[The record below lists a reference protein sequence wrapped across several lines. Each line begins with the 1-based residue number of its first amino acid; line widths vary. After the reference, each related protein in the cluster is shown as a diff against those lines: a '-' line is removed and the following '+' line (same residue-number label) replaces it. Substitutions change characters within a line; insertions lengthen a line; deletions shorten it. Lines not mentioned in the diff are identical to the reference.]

1 MTSSTAAASVPAV
14 DPATGRAQRVC
25 PLDLRPLES
34 VPDARPE
41 DVRRAVDLARRAAEG
56 WAGRPLSDR
65 AAALRKAAK
74 AMLARADEV
83 LALVKDEMGKLECEG
98 LFNEALG
105 HLDMLE
111 AWVGVVE
118 KGAGREKV
126 RLNPLKFL
134 GKSARID
141 LVPRGVVGVIAPWN
155 FPVAGLYRSIYP
167 ALLTGNGVVLKPS
180 EHTPRSSQ
188 WFADALARELPDGLV
203 AVVHGAGEVG
213 AALVDAGIDACVFTG
228 STQAGKLVQVRCA
241 ERGIPC
247 SVEMGGKDMAIVLAD
262 CDLDRTCMG
271 LTHWAL
277 ANVGQSC
284 GALEVALVE
293 ERIADELA
301 SRLQRAWERLRVGP
315 AEPAD
320 LSPLANRRQFD
331 VVVSQVEDARAKGA
345 RVLCG
350 GKPTGVGFF
359 YPPTLLDRC
368 TEEMAVVKDETF
380 GPVLALVRVSSAA
393 DAVRH
398 VKRCRYGLGASIWTR
413 DIGRAERLAEQVDA
427 GVVVVNNHSFTGAVP
442 DLPWSGTKDTGF
454 GVANSHHALLTYC
467 RPRAVVVDKSSGP
480 EPFWMPFDKDLAEL
494 GRLLIDAQ
502 LFRIEKA
509 WKLPL
514 LMRRR
519 AKTIKDFFSR

>member
-1 MTSSTAAASVPAV
+1 MSSSNLAAAVPAI

-25 PLDLRPLES
+25 PIDLRPLPS
-34 VPDARPE
+34 VPDAKPE
-41 DVRRAVDLARRAAEG
+41 EVRRAVEVSRRAAEG
-56 WAGRPLSDR
+56 WAGRSLSDR
-65 AAALRKAAK
+65 AAALRRAAK
-74 AMLARADEV
+74 AMLARTDEV
-83 LALVKDEMGKLECEG
+83 LALVREEMGKLECEG

-118 KGAGREKV
+118 KGAGREKI

-134 GKSARID
+134 GKSAHID
-141 LVPRGVVGVIAPWN
+141 LVPRGVVGIIAPWN
-155 FPVAGLYRSIYP
+155 FPIAGLYRSVYP

-180 EHTPRSSQ
+180 EHTPRTSQ
-188 WFADALARELPDGLV
+188 WFADALAQELPDGLLS
-203 AVVHGAGEVG
+203 VVHGAGGVG
-213 AALVDAGIDACVFTG
+213 QALLEAGIDACVFTG
-228 STQAGKLVQVRCA
+228 STAAGRMVQVRCA

-262 CDLDRTCMG
+262 CDLERTCAG

-293 ERIADELA
+293 ENIADEVA
-301 SRLQRAWERLRVGP
+301 SRLQRAWEHLKVGP
-315 AEPAD
+315 AEHAD
-320 LSPLANRRQFD
+320 LSPLANRKQFE
-331 VVVSQVEDARAKGA
+331 VVVAQVEDAKAKGA

-359 YPPTLLDRC
+359 YPPTLIDRC
-368 TEEMAVVKDETF
+368 TEEMAVVKEETF
-380 GPVLALVRVSSAA
+380 GPVLAIVRVSSAA

-398 VKRCRYGLGASIWTR
+398 VNRSRYGLGASIWTR
-413 DIGRAERLAEQVDA
+413 DLDRAGKLAGQLDV

-442 DLPWSGTKDTGF
+442 ELPWSGTRETGF
-454 GVANSHHALLTYC
+454 GIANSHHALLTYC
-467 RPRAVVVDKSSGP
+467 RPRAVVVDKSGSP
-480 EPFWMPFDKDLAEL
+480 EMFWMPFDRDLAEL

-502 LFRIEKA
+502 LFKIERA

-519 AKTIKDFFSR
+519 AKTIRDFFAR